1 MELKYWAKHN
11 LPYVDSLQKKLRN
24 TEMFAIVK
32 SSIKT
37 GSSVPQTCRTNA
49 IFVID
54 TQRLKDLYNVK
65 SDLNGTFQVFR
76 SQMEDSGG
84 RGQRVCFSENNFK

>member
-1 MELKYWAKHN
+1 
-11 LPYVDSLQKKLRN
+11 
-24 TEMFAIVK
+24 MFAIVK

-37 GSSVPQTCRTNA
+37 GSRVPQACRRNA

-54 TQRLKDLYNVK
+54 TQHLKDLNDVK
-65 SDLNGTFQVFR
+65 SDLNGVFR